1 MLFRSIETLREFY
14 KQCKGMDISDSM
26 ELLLSTESTEEQEF
40 ISVISDFILQQKQK
54 QVIAQKRF

>member
-1 MLFRSIETLREFY
+1 MCNIETLREFY

-26 ELLLSTESTEEQEF
+26 ELLLSTENTEEQEF